1 MVDLNPATMMIP
13 LNINVIN
20 TWVKGGHCQTGEK
33 RKSHLYARQETHS
46 KYKRTDML
54 IVKWGQLP
62 TTRLRPS
69 FSDAQGYKHTYSF
82 PTEEGKRVDFRTRS
96 IASKKGHFGTME
108 ESVQQGDTTV
118 LRAYALNGRASKY
131 TEAKP
136 ERDFN
141 ILLSVID
148 RKSAE
153 T

>member
-1 MVDLNPATMMIP
+1 
-13 LNINVIN
+13 
-20 TWVKGGHCQTGEK
+20 
-33 RKSHLYARQETHS
+33 
-46 KYKRTDML
+46 
-54 IVKWGQLP
+54 
-62 TTRLRPS
+62 
-69 FSDAQGYKHTYSF
+69 
-82 PTEEGKRVDFRTRS
+82 
-96 IASKKGHFGTME
+96 ME